1 MHNLFYIK
9 FYNKIPHKST
19 KWMGILAPFYTKDH
33 RVVRASIIVQEEYLV
48 FVENVFVC
56 TEKREQDWEK

>member
-1 MHNLFYIK
+1 
-9 FYNKIPHKST
+9 
-19 KWMGILAPFYTKDH
+19 MGILAPFYTKNH